1 MDVLSYCQNERH
13 ATRVHIGLCHT
24 TIFCHFTTTPWR
36 GKGGSQSFQSAFRGG
51 HRDPFQFRRA
61 CGIHLGQQGCQL
73 RRENTREA
81 HSCQIWWDCR
91 SPWEQKSS
99 VMDKLGNEG
108 QGGGFLPSVLRPG
121 GEEYTGRFSKKCCD
135 RRRAVSASR
144 FSTSFKDLSD
154 AMVSPQDSFS
164 PPDCHCLPMLSIR
177 AFIWAGAMPKRVGRP
192 NMIPS

>member
-1 MDVLSYCQNERH
+1 MQRGCTLVYVTPQSFAILRLRLGEEKASHNLSKVLSVVDTETLFN
-13 ATRVHIGLCHT
+13 
-24 TIFCHFTTTPWR
+24 F
-36 GKGGSQSFQSAFRGG
+36 GG
-51 HRDPFQFRRA
+51 HAGSIWASKGASSVGRTPVRLTHVKYG
-61 CGIHLGQQGCQL
+61 GIAV
-73 RRENTREA
+73 A
-81 HSCQIWWDCR
+81 HGN
-91 SPWEQKSS
+91 KNHH
-99 VMDKLGNEG
+99 VMDKLGNKG